1 MHVLAGHSCTA
12 ADAAFHANAT
22 AWTALLTGCGNDCMP
37 LRLEPQTS
45 RPHTLSSPV
54 LRRWPADAHWPN
66 LRCAML
72 QQHAQRRMCGLRGA
86 AGLLRRTELCTASYG
101 LSRRLE
107 LTGLRFLLG
116 HRLRRGV
123 PKLLG
128 PRARRRATKC
138 ATTDTVASPAVS
150 LASGSTVVANA
161 SLQRGGCESLRRQLS
176 LERAPYELREHVW
189 LKDISAGRPRLRCAV
204 PARELAQRRLRQL
217 RGAVSTPPAPPTNAS
232 WSAPLTPPHRA
243 VSPVRT
249 PTASTHSKAAQACRI
264 RRRVT
269 RRMPTS
275 TPTQQ
280 FGLTSTW
287 FAGYS
292 VDRCNCSIL
301 TRPALLIARMS
312 AETYLGIVLTARR
325 STLTAAPRIA

>member
-45 RPHTLSSPV
+45 RPHTFASPPCAGGLQMIAGPTCAAQCYNSTLSAAC
-54 LRRWPADAHWPN
+54 AD
-66 LRCAML
+66 CAA
-72 QQHAQRRMCGLRGA
+72 QQAY
-86 AGLLRRTELCTASYG
+86 LLRRKKLPHG

-138 ATTDTVASPAVS
+138 AIIDTVASPAVS
-150 LASGSTVVANA
+150 PASGSTVVANA

-217 RGAVSTPPAPPTNAS
+217 RGAVRR
-232 WSAPLTPPHRA
+232 LHRQQM
-243 VSPVRT
+243 PRGVR
-249 PTASTHSKAAQACRI
+249 R
-264 RRRVT
+264 
-269 RRMPTS
+269 
-275 TPTQQ
+275 
-280 FGLTSTW
+280 
-287 FAGYS
+287 
-292 VDRCNCSIL
+292 
-301 TRPALLIARMS
+301 
-312 AETYLGIVLTARR
+312 
-325 STLTAAPRIA
+325 

>member
-1 MHVLAGHSCTA
+1 MLAGPTCA
-12 ADAAFHANAT
+12 AQCYN
-22 AWTALLTGCGNDCMP
+22 
-37 LRLEPQTS
+37 S
-45 RPHTLSSPV
+45 TLSAAC
-54 LRRWPADAHWPN
+54 AD
-66 LRCAML
+66 CAA
-72 QQHAQRRMCGLRGA
+72 QQAY
-86 AGLLRRTELCTASYG
+86 LLRRKKLPHG

-128 PRARRRATKC
+128 PRATKC

-217 RGAVSTPPAPPTNAS
+217 RGALRRLYRQRMP
-232 WSAPLTPPHRA
+232 
-243 VSPVRT
+243 
-249 PTASTHSKAAQACRI
+249 
-264 RRRVT
+264 RRV
-269 RRMPTS
+269 RR
-275 TPTQQ
+275 
-280 FGLTSTW
+280 
-287 FAGYS
+287 
-292 VDRCNCSIL
+292 
-301 TRPALLIARMS
+301 
-312 AETYLGIVLTARR
+312 
-325 STLTAAPRIA
+325 